1 MAVNLFNA
9 NFYRATYSD
18 LRNFNDA
25 QALSHFQT
33 YGLSEGRAF
42 SPFIELNFYRA
53 SNSDLSSFDNRQLF
67 DHLQNYGIAE
77 GRRFSPL
84 VNLNFYRAYNSDL
97 ASFNNEQLFD
107 HLQDY
112 GEIEG
117 RRFSPLVDL
126 NFYRAYNS
134 DLSSFNNQQL
144 FNHLYNYGETEG
156 RRFSPFIDLNIY
168 RVANPD
174 LSAKRFDN
182 KQLLDHLINFGIGEG
197 RRFSVSFDSNY
208 YRSANPDLASL
219 NNSQLLEHF
228 GRYGLAE
235 GRASSESFNVQ
246 FYLNYNTDLKAA
258 NFNNQQAQQHFEI
271 YGFREGR
278 IGARSREIPPTD
290 PGNTLNT
297 AFNIGILNRQSSIK
311 EFVGANDRDD
321 YIAFTLANTAEFNL
335 NLSSDRAYA
344 DIIFD
349 ANGNGQYDAFPIIAS
364 NGAFVTSSE
373 SIGSTYKISG
383 SQPISRTLGAGTYY
397 IHVYT
402 DADASDSNYTLNLS
416 ASPTPSTLATDPG
429 PTDPSDGLRSA
440 DPSGGLKTAY
450 KFGVVNGTSNVGRE
464 FVGTTDQ
471 EDYYTFTLTD
481 TTNISLDFSGF
492 TEPLGAGLYLDF
504 YKAGYVH
511 PVRSQDGYFI
521 AAYSSSDRRPI
532 TETLGAGSYY
542 IRVTVDNYSYSFNTP
557 TNTTN
562 YRTNS
567 IIQSADNVIPDYY
580 ANSAPS
586 NTNYSLSLSATPATT
601 TPSIPD
607 PGDTLST
614 AYNVGLLSGS
624 RNFTQYVGV
633 LDKVDYYRFTL
644 DHTSNV
650 NLNLN
655 GLNDRADLLLIY
667 DKNSNSQIDFG
678 EFLTPTNS
686 SNSSTSSFNG
696 TLDAGTYYVE
706 VLEYSSQYNTFYTLD
721 LSAT

>member
-1 MAVNLFNA
+1 MAVNLFDA

-25 QALSHFQT
+25 EALSHFQT

-42 SPFIELNFYRA
+42 SPFVDLNFYRA
-53 SNSDLSSFDNRQLF
+53 SNSDLGSFDNQQLF

-97 ASFNNEQLFD
+97 STFNNEQLFD
-107 HLQDY
+107 HLHNY

-126 NFYRAYNS
+126 NFYRTYNS

-144 FNHLYNYGETEG
+144 FNHLYNYGEAEG
-156 RRFSPFIDLNIY
+156 RRFSPLVDLNIY
-168 RVANPD
+168 RAANPD
-174 LSAKRFDN
+174 LFASRFDN
-182 KQLLDHLINFGIGEG
+182 KQLLDHLIDYGIGEG

-208 YRSANPDLASL
+208 YRNVNPDLASL
-219 NNSQLLEHF
+219 NNLQLLEHF

-271 YGFREGR
+271 YGFPEGR
-278 IGARSREIPPTD
+278 IGAPSRKIPTD

-321 YIAFTLANTAEFNL
+321 YYSITLANTSEFNL
-335 NLSSDRAYA
+335 KLSSDRAYA
-344 DIIFD
+344 DLIFD
-349 ANGNGQYDAFPIIAS
+349 ANGNGKYDAYPIIAS
-364 NGAFVTSSE
+364 NGAFVTSEE

-402 DADASDSNYTLNLS
+402 DASASDSNYTLNLS
-416 ASPTPSTLATDPG
+416 ASPTISTLATDPG
-429 PTDPSDGLRSA
+429 DGLN
-440 DPSGGLKTAY
+440 TAY
-450 KFGVVNGTSNVGRE
+450 DFGVLSGSRNVARE

-471 EDYYTFTLTD
+471 EDYYRFTLTD

-492 TEPLGAGLYLDF
+492 TEPIIAGLYYDL
-504 YKAGYVH
+504 YGNSYTNQ
-511 PVRSQDGYFI
+511 VRSIAGKVFI
-521 AAYSSSDRRPI
+521 ADYDSSKAPRPI
-532 TETLGAGSYY
+532 TETLGAGAYY
-542 IRVTVDNYSYSFNTP
+542 IRVSKNEFSYSFNTP

-562 YRTNS
+562 YSSDS
-567 IIQSADNVIPDYY
+567 INGSPDSVRPDYY
-580 ANSAPS
+580 INSAPS
-586 NTNYSLSLSATPATT
+586 STNYSLSLSATPATT
-601 TPSIPD
+601 KPSIPD
-607 PGDTLST
+607 PGDTLIT
-614 AYNVGLLSGS
+614 AYNVGLLSGDRS
-624 RNFTQYVGV
+624 FTQYVGAV
-633 LDKVDYYRFTL
+633 DKVDYYRFTL

-650 NLNLN
+650 NLNLK
-655 GLNDRADLLLIY
+655 GLNDQIDWLVIY
-667 DKNSNSQIDFG
+667 DSNSNEQVDFG
-678 EFLTPTNS
+678 EYLTPTVTSGS
-686 SNSSTSSFNG
+686 SSESFSG
-696 TLDAGTYYVE
+696 TLNAGTYYVE
-706 VLEYSSQYNTFYTLD
+706 VFEYRAQYNTYYNLD